1 MWSNVQM
8 WSSVLTV
15 ALAAAI
21 CLSVMSF
28 IMGMERPH
36 P

>member
-1 MWSNVQM
+1 MWSYVQM
-8 WSSVLTV
+8 WSPVLTV

-21 CLSVMSF
+21 CLSVVSF
-28 IMGMERPH
+28 IIGKAKPH